1 MKIHIVQRND
11 TFESIAGKYD
21 VSVQDL
27 VGMNTHI
34 NPQAGLVPGLKVKV
48 PSSARKE
55 ESNVTQHIQKYYP
68 NLDTNPI
75 ELKTVTTV
83 EPEPVVVKQ
92 EVAKPTPQVTEV
104 KEEVVPVP
112 LKPIQ
117 TETPTQ
123 PNDGVKL
130 GGAVASIEQYNV
142 SVNQK
147 TYQQPK
153 QTTTLTSTQ
162 SVTPTQSATPVPA
175 VNQMSPY
182 LNPPIPPM
190 MNLPYAPSCS
200 SAAMPYQV
208 PGMPS
213 YANPYLGTYSP
224 YGVPYSSP
232 YAMRS
237 AEDERFFVGGF
248 GSPFFGGWGWG
259 GYPFF
264 GGWGW
269 GRYPYYGGWGWGRYP
284 YYGG

>member
-68 NLDTNPI
+68 NLDTNP
-75 ELKTVTTV
+75 LL
-83 EPEPVVVKQ
+83 
-92 EVAKPTPQVTEV
+92 PQLLEGLVLQLLASPQQ
-104 KEEVVPVP
+104 VPVP

-130 GGAVASIEQYNV
+130 GGAVASIEQYNI

-162 SVTPTQSATPVPA
+162 SVTPTQSATPAPA

-200 SAAMPYQV
+200 SAAIPYQV
-208 PGMPS
+208 PGMPP

-232 YAMRS
+232 YAMRG
-237 AEDERFFVGGF
+237 AQDERFFVGGF
-248 GSPFFGGWGWG
+248 GYPFFGGWGWG

-269 GRYPYYGGWGWGRYP
+269 GRYPYYGGWYRSP
-284 YYGG
+284 YLY